1 MKENMKLWEAVC
13 QTDPEHT
20 KKANVKG
27 NNLTSIKPQ
36 YQIMM
41 ATEQFGAYGSTW
53 GFKNI
58 KITYDLLEKGLVV
71 FQADF
76 FYPTGTFPAINTIS
90 IYRDN
95 AQTKLDDEFAK
106 KVETDSLTK
115 CLSKLG
121 FNADIFLGQFDDMRY
136 VETRTKQEAV
146 KKAKTQQQIAEE
158 AKPLIIACKDIIELN
173 FLIGTLTPN
182 IIELLKSEIDSK
194 SIELGELAL
203 KSVKNKSE
211 LNKLYLKLSHGA
223 QVKLNP
229 KFKEEAKK
237 MESK

>member
-1 MKENMKLWEAVC
+1 MKENMKLWESVC

-76 FYPTGTFPAINTIS
+76 YYPTGTFPAINTIS

-146 KKAKTQQQIAEE
+146 KKAKTQQQLAEE
-158 AKPLIIACKDIIELN
+158 AKPLVDKCKKVEELGM
-173 FLIGTLTPN
+173 LWGTLAPN
-182 IIELLKSEIDSK
+182 VQNLLKPDFGK
-194 SIELGELAL
+194 
-203 KSVKNKSE
+203 K
-211 LNKLYLKLSHGA
+211 
-223 QVKLNP
+223 
-229 KFKEEAKK
+229 KEELEPKK
-237 MESK
+237 EKV

>member
-1 MKENMKLWEAVC
+1 VISALRLARWRYNPLATRHNKQKEIKMNENMKLWEAVC

-58 KITYDLLEKGLVV
+58 EITYDLLEKGLVV

-146 KKAKTQQQIAEE
+146 KKAKTQQQLSEE
-158 AKPLIIACKDIIELN
+158 AKPLVDKCKTVQELN
-173 FLIGTLTPN
+173 MLWGTLAFN
-182 IIELLKSEIDSK
+182 VQSLLKPDFGK
-194 SIELGELAL
+194 
-203 KSVKNKSE
+203 K
-211 LNKLYLKLSHGA
+211 
-223 QVKLNP
+223 
-229 KFKEEAKK
+229 KEELEPKTMK
-237 MESK
+237 ESK

>member
-1 MKENMKLWEAVC
+1 MSNLELWNRVC
-13 QTDPEHT
+13 KTDPKHT

-41 ATEQFGAYGSTW
+41 ATEEFGSYGKTW

-58 KITYDLLEKGLVV
+58 ELTYDLVDKGLVI
-71 FQADF
+71 FKAEF
-76 FYPTGTFPAINTIS
+76 FYPDGSFPAINTIS

-121 FNADIFLGQFDDMRY
+121 FNADIFLGQFDDSGY
-136 VETRTKQEAV
+136 VELRNNQEAV
-146 KKAKTQQQIAEE
+146 KEKKTQEALAEE
-158 AKPLIIACKDIIELN
+158 AKPLLEKCRSIKEMTMLWN
-173 FLIGTLTPN
+173 TLAPN
-182 IIELLKSEIDSK
+182 VRELLKAEFSK
-194 SIELGELAL
+194 
-203 KSVKNKSE
+203 K
-211 LNKLYLKLSHGA
+211 
-223 QVKLNP
+223 
-229 KFKEEAKK
+229 KEQLEEK
-237 MESK
+237 

>member
-1 MKENMKLWEAVC
+1 MNENMKLWEAVC

-58 KITYDLLEKGLVV
+58 EITYDLLEKGLVV

-146 KKAKTQQQIAEE
+146 KKAKTQQQLSEE
-158 AKPLIIACKDIIELN
+158 AKPLVDKCKTVQELN
-173 FLIGTLTPN
+173 MLWGTLAFN
-182 IIELLKSEIDSK
+182 VQSLLKPDFGK
-194 SIELGELAL
+194 
-203 KSVKNKSE
+203 K
-211 LNKLYLKLSHGA
+211 
-223 QVKLNP
+223 
-229 KFKEEAKK
+229 KEELEPKTMK
-237 MESK
+237 ESK

>member
-1 MKENMKLWEAVC
+1 MSNLELWNRVC
-13 QTDPEHT
+13 KTDPKHT

-41 ATEQFGAYGSTW
+41 ATEEFGSYGKTW

-58 KITYDLLEKGLVV
+58 ELTYDLVDKGLVI
-71 FQADF
+71 FKAEF
-76 FYPTGTFPAINTIS
+76 FYPDGSFPAINTIS

-121 FNADIFLGQFDDMRY
+121 FNADIFLGQFDDSGY
-136 VETRTKQEAV
+136 VELRNNQEAV
-146 KKAKTQQQIAEE
+146 KEKKTQEALAEE
-158 AKPLIIACKDIIELN
+158 AKPLLEKCRSIKEMTMLW
-173 FLIGTLTPN
+173 GTLAPN
-182 IIELLKSEIDSK
+182 VQNLLKAEFSK
-194 SIELGELAL
+194 KKDQL
-203 KSVKNKSE
+203 
-211 LNKLYLKLSHGA
+211 
-223 QVKLNP
+223 
-229 KFKEEAKK
+229 EEK
-237 MESK
+237 

>member
-27 NNLTSIKPQ
+27 NNLTSIRPQ
-36 YQIMM
+36 YQIMR

-76 FYPTGTFPAINTIS
+76 YYPTGIFPTINTIS

-136 VETRTKQEAV
+136 VETRTRQEAV

-158 AKPLIIACKDIIELN
+158 VKPKIDVCESVKALMDIYNELA
-173 FLIGTLTPN
+173 PN
-182 IIELLKSEIDSK
+182 VQNLLKPDFGK
-194 SIELGELAL
+194 KKTELE
-203 KSVKNKSE
+203 
-211 LNKLYLKLSHGA
+211 
-223 QVKLNP
+223 
-229 KFKEEAKK
+229 KETK
-237 MESK
+237 

>member
-146 KKAKTQQQIAEE
+146 KKAKTQQQLSEE
-158 AKPLIIACKDIIELN
+158 AKPLVGKCKTVQELN
-173 FLIGTLTPN
+173 MLWGTLAPN
-182 IIELLKSEIDSK
+182 VQNLLKPDFGK
-194 SIELGELAL
+194 
-203 KSVKNKSE
+203 K
-211 LNKLYLKLSHGA
+211 
-223 QVKLNP
+223 
-229 KFKEEAKK
+229 KEELEPKK
-237 MESK
+237 ESK

>member
-1 MKENMKLWEAVC
+1 MSNLELWNRVC
-13 QTDPEHT
+13 KTDPKHT

-41 ATEQFGAYGSTW
+41 ATEEFGSYGKTW

-58 KITYDLLEKGLVV
+58 ELTYDLVDKGLVI
-71 FQADF
+71 FKAEF
-76 FYPTGTFPAINTIS
+76 FYPDGSFPAINTIS

-121 FNADIFLGQFDDMRY
+121 FNADIFLGQFDDSGY
-136 VETRTKQEAV
+136 VELRNNQEAV
-146 KKAKTQQQIAEE
+146 KERKTQEALAEE
-158 AKPLIIACKDIIELN
+158 AKPLLEKCRSIKEMTMLW
-173 FLIGTLTPN
+173 GTLAPN
-182 IIELLKSEIDSK
+182 VQNLLKAEFSK
-194 SIELGELAL
+194 
-203 KSVKNKSE
+203 K
-211 LNKLYLKLSHGA
+211 
-223 QVKLNP
+223 
-229 KFKEEAKK
+229 KEQLEEK
-237 MESK
+237 

>member
-58 KITYDLLEKGLVV
+58 EITYDLLEKGLVV

-76 FYPTGTFPAINTIS
+76 FYPTGTFPAINTTS

-146 KKAKTQQQIAEE
+146 KKAKTQQQLAEE
-158 AKPLIIACKDIIELN
+158 AKPLVDKCKTVQELN
-173 FLIGTLTPN
+173 MLWGTLAPN
-182 IIELLKSEIDSK
+182 IQNLLKPDFGK
-194 SIELGELAL
+194 
-203 KSVKNKSE
+203 K
-211 LNKLYLKLSHGA
+211 
-223 QVKLNP
+223 
-229 KFKEEAKK
+229 KEELEPKK
-237 MESK
+237 EKA

>member
-1 MKENMKLWEAVC
+1 MKLWEAVC

-58 KITYDLLEKGLVV
+58 EITYDLLEKGLVV

-146 KKAKTQQQIAEE
+146 KKAKTQQQLSEE
-158 AKPLIIACKDIIELN
+158 AKPLVDKCKTVQELN
-173 FLIGTLTPN
+173 MLWGTLAFN
-182 IIELLKSEIDSK
+182 VQSLLKPDFGK
-194 SIELGELAL
+194 
-203 KSVKNKSE
+203 K
-211 LNKLYLKLSHGA
+211 
-223 QVKLNP
+223 
-229 KFKEEAKK
+229 KEELEPKTMK
-237 MESK
+237 ESK

>member
-58 KITYDLLEKGLVV
+58 DITYDLLEKGLVV

-146 KKAKTQQQIAEE
+146 KKAKTQQQLAEE
-158 AKPLIIACKDIIELN
+158 AKPLVDKCKTVEELGM
-173 FLIGTLTPN
+173 LWGTLAPN
-182 IIELLKSEIDSK
+182 VQGLLKADFGNKKQEI
-194 SIELGELAL
+194 E
-203 KSVKNKSE
+203 
-211 LNKLYLKLSHGA
+211 
-223 QVKLNP
+223 P
-229 KFKEEAKK
+229 KKEKA
-237 MESK
+237 

>member
-1 MKENMKLWEAVC
+1 
-13 QTDPEHT
+13 
-20 KKANVKG
+20 
-27 NNLTSIKPQ
+27 
-36 YQIMM
+36 M

-58 KITYDLLEKGLVV
+58 DITYDLLEKGLVV

-146 KKAKTQQQIAEE
+146 KKAKTQQQLAEE
-158 AKPLIIACKDIIELN
+158 AKPLVDKCKTVEELGM
-173 FLIGTLTPN
+173 LWGTLAPN
-182 IIELLKSEIDSK
+182 VQGLLKADFGNKKQEI
-194 SIELGELAL
+194 E
-203 KSVKNKSE
+203 
-211 LNKLYLKLSHGA
+211 
-223 QVKLNP
+223 P
-229 KFKEEAKK
+229 KKEKA
-237 MESK
+237 